1 MIQYNK
7 LIYLIH
13 SRRPYILQKFYWR
26 SNKWIKFKIRCFGIV
41 LSQFPILRLSEI
53 GILWISGQIKYYDRL
68 SHAPSYKISTFCIRS
83 GSRLHC
89 NASFPF
95 CCYIFSP
102 DDLWYPSLLYI
113 IPLVRVYFVWS
124 WLLTSIQ
131 QDQQVIMMRKCS
143 MSVGSKTLWTLL
155 RLGGCHLSAMH
166 SKGFQISSFFIPFQ
180 NSFSTSDNISGCAL
194 IVVLHCRRA
203 EHTGL
208 ARHFS
213 AQEPHHHHH
222 HHHLPQTNRGSQAG
236 SIYFSSVT

>member
-7 LIYLIH
+7 LNYLIH
-13 SRRPYILQKFYWR
+13 SGRPYILQKFYWR

-53 GILWISGQIKYYDRL
+53 VILWISGQIEYYDRL

-155 RLGGCHLSAMH
+155 RLGGCHLLCTAKH
-166 SKGFQISSFFIPFQ
+166 SKYLHTHQEFCQYICKAVLWLSYCIADVP
-180 NSFSTSDNISGCAL
+180 STPAWQGTSLLRSL
-194 IVVLHCRRA
+194 ITITITITFLRLTEVVRQ
-203 EHTGL
+203 G
-208 ARHFS
+208 
-213 AQEPHHHHH
+213 P
-222 HHHLPQTNRGSQAG
+222 
-236 SIYFSSVT
+236 YFSSVT